1 MMLLGLPSCYT
12 PGKRKYYAIFTVEE
26 TQESSHRKVTDITE
40 SWKRLEETLR
50 EHLAHALAPKQ
61 EKLCLSLILYS
72 H

>member
-40 SWKRLEETLR
+40 S
-50 EHLAHALAPKQ
+50 
-61 EKLCLSLILYS
+61 
-72 H
+72 